1 MKQSAT
7 PEPRTSASG
16 FSDTTSSIAS
26 GTLRRMFIEH
36 EGYACD
42 KLEHYLP
49 IYEALFSR
57 FTARGQPIRLLQIG
71 VQNGGSLQVWSKYLP
86 EGSTIVG
93 IDINP
98 ACIQLQ
104 MEPNVSIRIGDATD
118 PVALEH
124 MLEDAKFDVIID
136 DGSHHSHHVIATFED
151 CFKRLGTAGI
161 YIIEDL
167 HCSYVRSRG
176 GGFHHP
182 GTAVEWLKALIDALN
197 VDHFES
203 DAATALDIAGMQ
215 SMRELGSQIAQ
226 ITFFDSMA
234 IVKKLPKKKKH
245 PYRRI
250 ITGRETRIVDLAS
263 DIAVMPTAQLQ
274 TLLLSPL
281 AVASFAP
288 TLLNAVASAREDV
301 GELRVALTRAEA
313 RLEVETRTTSE
324 RAQQLAEV
332 EIRLAEEARRRAETE
347 ERAWRAERR
356 LAEAVRRR
364 AETEQRAEQAER
376 RLAEAARRRAETEQR
391 AEQAER
397 RLTEEVGQRVDTE
410 RRASQLEAERDH
422 FWREHESVLNS
433 TFWRL
438 TGPLRRVSSVLPPS
452 LRQYGRCGGRLV
464 YWLLT
469 PHQTG
474 KRIAHFRSQR
484 TKAVVLPAPAVER
497 EKEPQ
502 MPAHTDQ
509 LEPQLEKLA
518 THDDADQLEPQL
530 EKLGTHGDADQLEPQ
545 LEKLATHGDADQLE
559 PQLEK
564 LATHDE
570 LFKKR
575 FGALEPLRTYEAP
588 HHGPRVTI
596 VTDSISSASL
606 YDGIATAIILGAL
619 LARRLDADLRLVTRT
634 EPPVAENIGIILRT
648 YGVPWTGNV
657 DCLYSPPGSGGHD
670 VPMSREDLFL
680 TTSWWTTY
688 ATRMA
693 VPPARIVYMLGED
706 ERMFYPTGDEHLLCA
721 ETLTDPEIF
730 YAVNS
735 EILFSHLRSEG
746 MAPGGVAFEPAFP
759 TIAHYSER
767 QTEERRRR
775 RFFFYA
781 RPNKVK
787 NLYWR
792 GVAAIASAV
801 EEGVLEPKNWDLY
814 FVGKDAPELVLPG
827 GVRPRIMNDAPRDEY
842 MKTVRRMDVGLS
854 LIYTP
859 HPSYPTFDLAA
870 SGAVVVTNRFGAAKM
885 DLSRYSP
892 NILCVEPSVS
902 GLIAGLRQAVA
913 LAEDQAT
920 RTANAAKFGM
930 PRNWP
935 TALAPILDHVAARR

>member
-1 MKQSAT
+1 
-7 PEPRTSASG
+7 
-16 FSDTTSSIAS
+16 
-26 GTLRRMFIEH
+26 
-36 EGYACD
+36 
-42 KLEHYLP
+42 
-49 IYEALFSR
+49 
-57 FTARGQPIRLLQIG
+57 
-71 VQNGGSLQVWSKYLP
+71 
-86 EGSTIVG
+86 
-93 IDINP
+93 
-98 ACIQLQ
+98 
-104 MEPNVSIRIGDATD
+104 
-118 PVALEH
+118 
-124 MLEDAKFDVIID
+124 
-136 DGSHHSHHVIATFED
+136 
-151 CFKRLGTAGI
+151 
-161 YIIEDL
+161 
-167 HCSYVRSRG
+167 
-176 GGFHHP
+176 
-182 GTAVEWLKALIDALN
+182 
-197 VDHFES
+197 
-203 DAATALDIAGMQ
+203 
-215 SMRELGSQIAQ
+215 
-226 ITFFDSMA
+226 
-234 IVKKLPKKKKH
+234 
-245 PYRRI
+245 
-250 ITGRETRIVDLAS
+250 
-263 DIAVMPTAQLQ
+263 
-274 TLLLSPL
+274 
-281 AVASFAP
+281 
-288 TLLNAVASAREDV
+288 VASAREDV

-313 RLEVETRTTSE
+313 RLEVETRTASE

-356 LAEAVRRR
+356 LAEAARRR

-376 RLAEAARRRAETEQR
+376 RLAEAARRRAETARR

-397 RLTEEVGQRVDTE
+397 RLAEEVGQRVDTE

-422 FWREHESVLNS
+422 FWREYESVLNS

-438 TGPLRRVSSVLPPS
+438 TGPLRRVSSVLPPG
-452 LRQYGRCGGRLV
+452 LRQYGRRGARLV

-469 PHQTG
+469 PHRTG
-474 KRIAHFRSQR
+474 ERIAYFRSQR
-484 TKAVVLPAPAVER
+484 TKPVVLPGPPAER
-497 EKEPQ
+497 EKAAQ
-502 MPAHTDQ
+502 MPANADQ

-518 THDDADQLEPQL
+518 THDDAVQLEPQL
-530 EKLGTHGDADQLEPQ
+530 EKLATHGDADQLATHGDADQLEPQ

-564 LATHDE
+564 LATHGDADQLEPQLEKSATHDE

-759 TIAHYSER
+759 SIAHYSER
-767 QTEERRRR
+767 QTAERGRR

-781 RPNKVK
+781 RPNKLK

-801 EEGVLEPKNWDLY
+801 EEGVLEPKNWDFY
-814 FVGKDAPELVLPG
+814 FVGEDAPELVLPG

-842 MKTVRRMDVGLS
+842 MKTVRRVDVGLS

-859 HPSYPTFDLAA
+859 HPGYPTFDLAA

-902 GLIAGLRQAVA
+902 GLIAGLRRAVA
-913 LAEDQAT
+913 IAEDQAT
-920 RTANAAKFGM
+920 RAANAEKFGM
-930 PRNWP
+930 PRDWP
-935 TALAPILDHVAARR
+935 TALAPILDHLAARR

>member
-1 MKQSAT
+1 
-7 PEPRTSASG
+7 
-16 FSDTTSSIAS
+16 
-26 GTLRRMFIEH
+26 
-36 EGYACD
+36 
-42 KLEHYLP
+42 
-49 IYEALFSR
+49 
-57 FTARGQPIRLLQIG
+57 
-71 VQNGGSLQVWSKYLP
+71 
-86 EGSTIVG
+86 
-93 IDINP
+93 
-98 ACIQLQ
+98 
-104 MEPNVSIRIGDATD
+104 
-118 PVALEH
+118 
-124 MLEDAKFDVIID
+124 
-136 DGSHHSHHVIATFED
+136 
-151 CFKRLGTAGI
+151 
-161 YIIEDL
+161 
-167 HCSYVRSRG
+167 
-176 GGFHHP
+176 
-182 GTAVEWLKALIDALN
+182 
-197 VDHFES
+197 
-203 DAATALDIAGMQ
+203 
-215 SMRELGSQIAQ
+215 
-226 ITFFDSMA
+226 
-234 IVKKLPKKKKH
+234 
-245 PYRRI
+245 
-250 ITGRETRIVDLAS
+250 
-263 DIAVMPTAQLQ
+263 
-274 TLLLSPL
+274 
-281 AVASFAP
+281 
-288 TLLNAVASAREDV
+288 VASAREDV

-313 RLEVETRTTSE
+313 RLEVETRTASE

-356 LAEAVRRR
+356 LAEAARRR
-364 AETEQRAEQAER
+364 AETARRAEQAER
-376 RLAEAARRRAETEQR
+376 RLA
-391 AEQAER
+391 
-397 RLTEEVGQRVDTE
+397 EEVGQRVDTE

-422 FWREHESVLNS
+422 FWREYESVLNS

-438 TGPLRRVSSVLPPS
+438 TGPLRRVSSVLPPG
-452 LRQYGRCGGRLV
+452 LRQYGRRGARLV

-469 PHQTG
+469 PHRTG
-474 KRIAHFRSQR
+474 ERIAYFRSQR
-484 TKAVVLPAPAVER
+484 TKPVVLPGPPAER
-497 EKEPQ
+497 EKAAQ
-502 MPAHTDQ
+502 MPANADQ

-518 THDDADQLEPQL
+518 THDDAVQLEPQL
-530 EKLGTHGDADQLEPQ
+530 EKLATHGDADQLATHGDADQLEPQ

-564 LATHDE
+564 LATHGDADQLEPQLEKSATHDE

-606 YDGIATAIILGAL
+606 YDGIATGIILGAL
-619 LARRLDADLRLVTRT
+619 LARRLDADLRFVTRT

-670 VPMSREDLFL
+670 VPMSRQDLFL

-688 ATRMA
+688 AARMA

-759 TIAHYSER
+759 SIAHYSER
-767 QTEERRRR
+767 QTAERGRR

-781 RPNKVK
+781 RPNKLK

-801 EEGVLEPKNWDLY
+801 EEGVLEPKNWDFY
-814 FVGKDAPELVLPG
+814 FVGEDAPELVLPG
-827 GVRPRIMNDAPRDEY
+827 GVRPRIKNDAPRDEY
-842 MKTVRRMDVGLS
+842 MKTVRRVDVGLS

-859 HPSYPTFDLAA
+859 HPGYPTFDLAA

-902 GLIAGLRQAVA
+902 GLIAGLRRAVA
-913 LAEDQAT
+913 IAEDQAT
-920 RTANAAKFGM
+920 RAANAEKFGM
-930 PRNWP
+930 PRDWP
-935 TALAPILDHVAARR
+935 TALAPILDHLAARR